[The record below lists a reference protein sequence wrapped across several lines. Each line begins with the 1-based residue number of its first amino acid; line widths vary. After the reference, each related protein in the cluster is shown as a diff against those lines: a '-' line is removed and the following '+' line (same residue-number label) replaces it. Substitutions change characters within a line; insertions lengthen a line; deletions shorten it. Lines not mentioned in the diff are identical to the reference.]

1 MDKKTIA
8 ATVVP
13 LATGSLA
20 RKEMN
25 SHNGR
30 SFALTHHQST
40 QLLQDPVLSRYVWI
54 YPSEGWDLVEQFY
67 QTLKKVCGKDRF
79 KVSFPSL
86 HGGDNF
92 KDFRQTTYMGWGSGS
107 IVTSDVG
114 RPVDSVSNDYD
125 GVVLPHCKKW
135 KKMASGSERHSGD
148 LRECASCWPCMKLR
162 AVYPEFFDQGLE
174 CECGVLSD

>member
-8 ATVVP
+8 AMVVP

-20 RKEMN
+20 RKEMT

-40 QLLQDPVLSRYVWI
+40 QLLQDLVLSRYVWI

-92 KDFRQTTYMGWGSGS
+92 EDFRQTIYVGWGYGS

-114 RPVDSVSNDYD
+114 RPVDFVSNDYD

-135 KKMASGSERHSGD
+135 KKMVSGSEAQRRFAGM
-148 LRECASCWPCMKLR
+148 RELL
-162 AVYPEFFDQGLE
+162 AVYEAESSIP
-174 CECGVLSD
+174 